1 VFRERIR
8 ERHEK
13 SGLKKTAPAK
23 EFERFEF
30 PEGAGQQ
37 TLWPNE
43 EVGARDFFTGVRVRT
58 RMRGVATEQDE
69 SDFVDRDFQLAQ
81 KSAWGSAPGSGG
93 PRPPT
98 REELENKVHE
108 TQQRLEELRR
118 VQGEL
123 ERERV
128 ALEEARRRRTEFHLG
143 REEMLQHLTR
153 GIGLL
158 EESEFAAR
166 RDAEQMAKTL
176 GELRDSLMK
185 VQALNDQG
193 WTQEDYNVEL
203 TRALTTIENARM
215 EWNAAQLKWPALSGS
230 NGENEEVPGAG
241 GGKGPDVGLTSAS
254 WQELS
259 KVGLALTWP
268 LALVVLGGLVTL
280 VVMLLAR

>member
-1 VFRERIR
+1 
-8 ERHEK
+8 
-13 SGLKKTAPAK
+13 
-23 EFERFEF
+23 
-30 PEGAGQQ
+30 
-37 TLWPNE
+37 
-43 EVGARDFFTGVRVRT
+43 
-58 RMRGVATEQDE
+58 MATEQDE

-81 KSAWGSAPGSGG
+81 KSTWGTAPASSA

-98 REELENKVHE
+98 REELESKVHE

-128 ALEEARRRRTEFHLG
+128 ALEEARRRRSEFHMG

-185 VQALNDQG
+185 VQALSDQG
-193 WTQEDYNVEL
+193 WTQEDYSVEL

-230 NGENEEVPGAG
+230 NVENEERPAAGAG
-241 GGKGPDVGLTSAS
+241 KSLGAGFSSAS
-254 WQELS
+254 WLELS
-259 KVGLALTWP
+259 KLGLAMTWP
-268 LALVVLGGLVTL
+268 LALVVLGGMVALLVI
-280 VVMLLAR
+280 LLAR